1 MENSTQTPVE
11 QPVEQPPVTTAATLG
26 QSPEKKTNWLL
37 ISLLAV
43 LLLALAGYAVYAF
56 SQNKS
61 AKTSATPTP
70 TTSASTSASAAAKAT
85 ATPTASASA
94 SANLTTYD
102 GGYFT
107 LKYNPSV
114 LAIEGCAGQGGAS
127 SLTRYLKPICLSSDL
142 SQTNGAILDYD
153 SSADYAQQFITS
165 EVGNATAPTG
175 SESIT
180 PTKNVTTINGNPAT
194 IVTISYNYSQT
205 KSKTVDY
212 LVTHGGKTVVVS
224 AGSFTLDDSLNSDYF
239 KAVDAMAR
247 SVVFK

>member
-1 MENSTQTPVE
+1 MENNMPTPAG
-11 QPVEQPPVTTAATLG
+11 QPPLTTPAPLG

-37 ISLLAV
+37 IGLLALLLLAV
-43 LLLALAGYAVYAF
+43 VGYAVYVL

-61 AKTSATPTP
+61 AKTAATPTP
-70 TTSASTSASAAAKAT
+70 T
-85 ATPTASASA
+85 ATPTAVVSASA
-94 SANLTTYD
+94 SASTSANLTTYD

-114 LAIEGCAGQGGAS
+114 LAIDGCAGQGGVS
-127 SLTRYLKPICLSSDL
+127 SLTRYLKPVCLSSDT
-142 SQTNGAILDYD
+142 SQTLGAILDYD

-180 PTKNVTTINGNPAT
+180 PGKNVTTINGNPAT
-194 IVTISYNYSQT
+194 IVTISYNYTQT
-205 KSKTVDY
+205 KDKTVDY
-212 LVTHGGKTVVVS
+212 LVNHSGKTVVVS
-224 AGSFTLDDSLNSDYF
+224 AGTFSLDDSLNSDYF

-247 SVVFK
+247 SIVFK